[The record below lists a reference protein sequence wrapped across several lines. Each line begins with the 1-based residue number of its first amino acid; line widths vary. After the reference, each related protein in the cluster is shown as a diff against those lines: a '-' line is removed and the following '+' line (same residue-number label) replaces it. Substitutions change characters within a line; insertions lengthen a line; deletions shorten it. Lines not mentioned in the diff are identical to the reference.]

1 MTTAFIVFLVGL
13 VLLLLG
19 QIRRE
24 QAIKEK
30 QKQDIITNEDS
41 DKTIVYK
48 YLPRDI
54 DTFYRTQETPSKLYS
69 GSVF

>member
-1 MTTAFIVFLVGL
+1 MTTVFVVFLSGL
-13 VLLLLG
+13 VLLLIG
-19 QIRRE
+19 QIRKE
-24 QAIKEK
+24 QAFRDK
-30 QKQDIITNEDS
+30 QKQDILTNEDS

-54 DTFYRTQETPSKLYS
+54 DTFYRTQDTPSKLYS

>member
-1 MTTAFIVFLVGL
+1 MTAAIVFLIGL
-13 VLLLLG
+13 VLLLIG
-19 QIRRE
+19 KIRRE
-24 QAIKEK
+24 EAVKEK
-30 QKQDIITNEDS
+30 QKQHILTNEDS

-69 GSVF
+69 SMF

>member
-1 MTTAFIVFLVGL
+1 MTAAIVFLIGL
-13 VLLLLG
+13 VLLLIG
-19 QIRRE
+19 KIRRE
-24 QAIKEK
+24 EAVKEK
-30 QKQDIITNEDS
+30 QKQDILTNEDS

-69 GSVF
+69 SMF

>member
-1 MTTAFIVFLVGL
+1 MTTVFVVFLFGL
-13 VLLLLG
+13 VLLLIG
-19 QIRRE
+19 QIRKE
-24 QAIKEK
+24 QAFREK
-30 QKQDIITNEDS
+30 QKQDILTNEDS

-54 DTFYRTQETPSKLYS
+54 DTFYRTQDTPSKLYS